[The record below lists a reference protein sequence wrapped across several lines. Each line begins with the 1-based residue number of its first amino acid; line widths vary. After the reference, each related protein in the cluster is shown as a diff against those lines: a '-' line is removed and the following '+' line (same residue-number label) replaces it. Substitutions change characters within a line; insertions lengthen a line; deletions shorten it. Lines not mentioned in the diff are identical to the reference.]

1 MILIENL
8 SVRFDS
14 GEALRDLNLEIPSG
28 QCVLVTG
35 PTGCGK
41 STLAHVLTG
50 LIPHA
55 IPARVSGKVQ
65 VEGLDAITSTVAQ
78 LACRIGIV
86 FQNPSSQLFHLRVD
100 DEVAF
105 GPRNLGLPEPEVRR
119 RVAWALET
127 VGLAGMPA
135 HRPSTLS
142 GGQKQ
147 RLAIACALAMQP
159 SVLILDEPTASL
171 DVPGTRLLIS
181 TLERI
186 RKEWG
191 LTIVLIEHRL
201 AEAQRLVDRVIIL
214 DRGQIAADGLPTD
227 VLTNRSILRLLG
239 LRRPTEELPVGWG
252 NLVEPN
258 GPAPDGET
266 PLLALQ
272 NVHAGYEG
280 SEILRDISLKLYRGE
295 FVALVG
301 ENGAGKSTLALVAAG
316 LLKPGGGSVIFN
328 GGRNPRGGLDVALLF
343 QNPADQLLTDRVDDE
358 VALGPLNYGLF
369 QEQLHRQTLI
379 ETDLLELRQ
388 RQPCTLSAGQQQRT
402 ALAACLALRPKL
414 VILDEPTLGQDWA
427 HMEQLMEFMQQLN
440 SQGTAVLLITH
451 DFKVV
456 HRYAKRVILL
466 EHGAIQIDGR
476 LRRREHDGNA
486 YHA

>member
-1 MILIENL
+1 MIRIENL
-8 SVRFDS
+8 SVRFSS

-55 IPARVSGKVQ
+55 IPAAVSGKVE
-65 VEGLDAITSTVAQ
+65 VEGLDVARSSVAEM
-78 LACRIGIV
+78 ACKTGIV

-105 GPRNLGLPEPEVRR
+105 GPRNLGLPEAEVSR
-119 RVAWALET
+119 RVEWALKS
-127 VGLAGMPA
+127 VGLEGMPHLKPGA
-135 HRPSTLS
+135 LS
-142 GGQKQ
+142 GGRKQ

-171 DVPGTRLLIS
+171 DVSGTRLLIS

-186 RKEWG
+186 RREWG

-214 DRGQIAADGLPTD
+214 DRGCVAADGLPSD
-227 VLTNRSILRLLG
+227 VLTNRSTMRLMG
-239 LRRPTEELPVGWG
+239 LRRPTEELPVGWE
-252 NLVEPN
+252 NLLESN
-258 GPAPDGET
+258 GPEPDGEP

-272 NVHAGYEG
+272 GVHAGYDRG
-280 SEILRDISLKLYRGE
+280 EILRDIDLKLYRGE

-316 LLKPGGGSVIFN
+316 LLRPDSGKVIFN
-328 GGRNPRGGLDVALLF
+328 GGRNPRGGLDVGLLF
-343 QNPADQLLTDRVDDE
+343 QNPSDQLLTDRVEDE
-358 VALGPLNYGLF
+358 VALGPQNFGQF
-369 QEQLHRQTLI
+369 QDDIHMQTL
-379 ETDLLELRQ
+379 EEMDLVELRQ

-427 HMEQLMEFMQQLN
+427 HMEQLMEFMQHLN
-440 SQGTAVLLITH
+440 SKGTTVLLITH
-451 DFKVV
+451 DFKIV
-456 HRYAKRVILL
+456 HRYAQRVILL
-466 EHGAIQIDGR
+466 DHGTIRIDGR
-476 LRRREHDGNA
+476 LRRGEHG
-486 YHA
+486 